1 MFSFY
6 VLIGCFSLEK
16 CIQIDCVASFI
27 LGKAFSYILGIRLDT
42 VTDTIILEV
51 YCS

>member
-1 MFSFY
+1 MFSVY

-16 CIQIDCVASFI
+16 CIQIDSVASFI